1 MPPGGP
7 TLTSVSPNTAARGTT
22 VSLTMILGGM
32 TPPTTVAPTS
42 ALLGTLSGNN
52 VQRNGNTVTA
62 TFTIP
67 ATAPS
72 GSQTVSVIFPGP
84 PGQGPVTFS
93 LANAFRIP

>member
-7 TLTSVSPNTAARGTT
+7 TLTSVSPNTGARGSS

-32 TPPTTVAPTS
+32 TPPLTLAPTS
-42 ALLGTLSGNN
+42 ALLGTLSGSNL
-52 VQRNGNTVTA
+52 QRNGNTVTA

-84 PGQGPVTFS
+84 PGQGTVTFS
-93 LANAFRIP
+93 LTNAFRIP

>member
-1 MPPGGP
+1 
-7 TLTSVSPNTAARGTT
+7 
-22 VSLTMILGGM
+22 MILGGM
-32 TPPTTVAPTS
+32 TPPPTLAPTS
-42 ALLGTLSGNN
+42 AQLGTFNGSN

-72 GSQTVSVIFPGP
+72 GPQTVRVTFPGP
-84 PGQGPVTFS
+84 PGQGAVTFS